1 MRSLT
6 EYGRLGE
13 HKSISKGITSY
24 QPPMEREA
32 EKDDKLLLL

>member
-1 MRSLT
+1 MDDWEST
-6 EYGRLGE
+6 
-13 HKSISKGITSY
+13 KSFSKGITSY